1 MSRKERS
8 SLFVFHMNCDSL
20 KVLKGWK
27 HYFQWPD
34 CLAVV
39 THVIWRNARREEE
52 KTVFDL
58 SNIGGCWK
66 EDWHKGPRVH
76 SFLSL
81 PQYFTSFLYLISLS
95 LAHVLD
101 ALKSAKLQAC
111 WQWAVLHSSCM
122 NSVSEWISPSGKKR
136 WKIVQLSSC
145 TDEEGRAQWAWNNK
159 MDFPLLGG

>member
-52 KTVFDL
+52 KTAFDL

-66 EDWHKGPRVH
+66 EDTDTKVPESTQFSLIAPIFYFISSPHFSNALLMSWMHWKAPNSRPAGSELCFILHVWTQFRNE
-76 SFLSL
+76 SL
-81 PQYFTSFLYLISLS
+81 PAERNGGKLYSSVRVQMKKDGLS
-95 LAHVLD
+95 
-101 ALKSAKLQAC
+101 
-111 WQWAVLHSSCM
+111 
-122 NSVSEWISPSGKKR
+122 EFGITRWI
-136 WKIVQLSSC
+136 
-145 TDEEGRAQWAWNNK
+145 
-159 MDFPLLGG
+159 FPC